1 MELDDEF
8 LEMVGKIA
16 KLSLEKSHN
25 KKADIFF
32 DYYPHTHEITIRV
45 YKNGYDY
52 EGKADYRKDL
62 YIRIKDFLR
71 LKDLIFIKQELKEV
85 IETIEKL

>member
-1 MELDDEF
+1 MELDNEF

-32 DYYPHTHEITIRV
+32 IIIRTLV
-45 YKNGYDY
+45 
-52 EGKADYRKDL
+52 
-62 YIRIKDFLR
+62 
-71 LKDLIFIKQELKEV
+71 
-85 IETIEKL
+85 KLP